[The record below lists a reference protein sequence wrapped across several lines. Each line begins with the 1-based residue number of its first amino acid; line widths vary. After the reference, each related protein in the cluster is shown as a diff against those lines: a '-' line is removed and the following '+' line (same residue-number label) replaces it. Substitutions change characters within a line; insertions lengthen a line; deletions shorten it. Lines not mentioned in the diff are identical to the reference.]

1 LVSATNGKTT
11 TAAMAAEI
19 LRSHGL
25 TLVHNRAGAN
35 MAGGVATTLLG
46 AARAGGGIDGRIGLF
61 EVDEGWLAQLA
72 GELHPRAIV
81 LGNLFRDQLDR
92 YGELEAIADGW
103 REVLLA
109 SDACA
114 VLNADDP
121 LLADLGRGRERVL
134 YFGVEDDS
142 LALAGMAHAADAKH
156 CRNCGAPYVFDAVY
170 LGHLGRYHCA
180 SCGRSRPEP
189 QVRATDVRLQGVA
202 SASFTLTTPD
212 GSAAEI
218 GRAHV

>member
-1 LVSATNGKTT
+1 
-11 TAAMAAEI
+11 
-19 LRSHGL
+19 
-25 TLVHNRAGAN
+25 
-35 MAGGVATTLLG
+35 
-46 AARAGGGIDGRIGLF
+46 
-61 EVDEGWLAQLA
+61 
-72 GELHPRAIV
+72 
-81 LGNLFRDQLDR
+81 RDQLDR

-142 LALAGMAHAADAKH
+142 LALAGIAHAADAKH

-170 LGHLGRYHCA
+170 LGHLGHYHCA
-180 SCGRSRPEP
+180 RCGRSRPAP
-189 QVRATDVRLQGVA
+189 SVSAHDVRLEGVRA
-202 SASFTLTTPD
+202 ARFRLRTPA
-212 GSAAEI
+212 GEAQVALALPGLYNI
-218 GRAHV
+218 YN